1 MWIQE
6 YISNVHGKN
15 LTKSATIDNADEYKV
30 CCIPKLGQNWV
41 FQVRIAK
48 NIYIIFPDDE
58 LLILK
63 MGSPRRTLTQIVNY
77 SKNSFL
83 FI

>member
-30 CCIPKLGQNWV
+30 CCIRYAAYPN
-41 FQVRIAK
+41 
-48 NIYIIFPDDE
+48 
-58 LLILK
+58 
-63 MGSPRRTLTQIVNY
+63 
-77 SKNSFL
+77 
-83 FI
+83 